1 MKYLSAIALSAA
13 MLCSA
18 ASAMAA
24 DAREA
29 FLSAPARV
37 IPLLPNNTR
46 LDMLDYFNSGLSSAS
61 SNSMKGQSR
70 ILALSDQAISIQLT
84 EASQLDIA
92 TLPAGS
98 DTLIAVINT
107 VATPAP
113 DSKLTIF
120 TPGWKSDITAT
131 AFTRPAV
138 KDWLTAEGK
147 KNAQDVESLVPFMLI
162 NYSYDPASA
171 TLTLTNNT
179 ASFMSDDIY
188 SLVADY
194 LKPQLTYKWNG
205 RKFVA
210 QK

>member
-1 MKYLSAIALSAA
+1 M
-13 MLCSA
+13 
-18 ASAMAA
+18 
-24 DAREA
+24 
-29 FLSAPARV
+29 
-37 IPLLPNNTR
+37 
-46 LDMLDYFNSGLSSAS
+46 
-61 SNSMKGQSR
+61 
-70 ILALSDQAISIQLT
+70 
-84 EASQLDIA
+84 
-92 TLPAGS
+92 
-98 DTLIAVINT
+98 
-107 VATPAP
+107 
-113 DSKLTIF
+113 
-120 TPGWKSDITAT
+120 
-131 AFTRPAV
+131 